1 MTRPWQDILTGRDR
15 QIIDAAGYARRGAAT
30 TSSRGEITKPALLI
44 VDMQQL
50 FTGDDVPI
58 QDAIQVQPTMI
69 GADAWDAARQI
80 VTLRAACR
88 VAKVPVI
95 YLQMIPNGR
104 TVNDPLLSIMDL
116 LSPADGE
123 PVIVKHSASGFFNTG
138 LADMLAEHSVD
149 GVIVTG
155 NSTSGCVRA
164 TVVDAVQH
172 GLQAIVPEECVCDRI
187 VLSHKVALLDMWMKY
202 ARVLPVDD
210 VVEWIMDFEH
220 TSS

>member
-210 VVEWIMDFEH
+210 IVEWIMDFEH